1 MGGGD
6 ATTLPVRIFTSV
18 EFDFG
23 GDVMAIAAL
32 IVGGSVL
39 LMLALD
45 RLIGLDRL
53 FGAKA

>member
-1 MGGGD
+1 
-6 ATTLPVRIFTSV
+6 
-18 EFDFG
+18 
-23 GDVMAIAAL
+23 MAIAAL

-53 FGAKA
+53 FGAAR